1 MCHAALDRR
10 LDDDDDEAAVPLF
23 AEVADK
29 CRWLDC
35 PSSAT
40 RRLIGT
46 ARSLL
51 LSFTRPLSPP
61 YDNRRAAPPLDRSH
75 TTKTPLDDAVSTP
88 PPPATQTIRPP
99 RHAYVPGRAI
109 GAQRDEA
116 SGRGEKEHKSRDE
129 PPARRLRPPAPH
141 LSPPPPAA
149 LGRSPNARPIGP
161 WGTCPARSSRLAAT
175 RVVLATAPVPR
186 RSRSLLASQATA
198 RFSSTFHIVRCRRT
212 SRARSLDFCA
222 NYQSSASIPRPSS
235 CLLPR
240 SELSPFVVLRCHS
253 LSSSSAPS
261 KSSPAATV
269 SLPPRRSLHSLFV
282 GFLEQPRFV
291 SLSFARCRLHIATN
305 PTPTT
310 PQSLEQPWCAISLK
324 TKLDALTR
332 SSCLQLESSSPSN

>member
-1 MCHAALDRR
+1 VR
-10 LDDDDDEAAVPLF
+10 VF

-29 CRWLDC
+29 CRRLDC

-240 SELSPFVVLRCHS
+240 SELSPFVVIRCHS
-253 LSSSSAPS
+253 LPFVVLCCRPALLPRNPRLLLLSRCHHGALCTACSSGFS
-261 KSSPAATV
+261 SSPASFRSRSRAVDFT
-269 SLPPRRSLHSLFV
+269 SPPTQHQQHHCRWSSHGALSHSRRSS
-282 GFLEQPRFV
+282 
-291 SLSFARCRLHIATN
+291 
-305 PTPTT
+305 
-310 PQSLEQPWCAISLK
+310 
-324 TKLDALTR
+324 TR
-332 SSCLQLESSSPSN
+332 